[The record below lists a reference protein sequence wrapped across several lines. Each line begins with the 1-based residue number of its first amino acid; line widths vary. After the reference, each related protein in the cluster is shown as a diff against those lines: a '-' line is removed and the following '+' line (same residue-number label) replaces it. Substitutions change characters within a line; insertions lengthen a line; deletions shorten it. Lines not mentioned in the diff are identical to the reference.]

1 MLTKKNKKNGMKRTL
16 PFLFTLFLLLCSVPG
31 FAQSR
36 PVTGTVSDVS
46 GEPLIGVNVLVK
58 GTTNGTMTDFEG
70 SYTIQVPGNNAVLV
84 FSYIGYITEEIA
96 VGSRTVINVTL
107 GDDTQLIDEVV
118 VVGYGVQRKAN
129 LTGAVQ
135 SVGAKAIEG
144 RPITNV
150 NQALQGVAANVNII
164 NTTGRANSS
173 PEINIRGFT
182 SINGG
187 SALILVD
194 NVPVSSDELSRI
206 NPDDIENVS
215 ILKDAASAAIY
226 GGRASFGVVLVTT
239 KKAKTNKL
247 EISADATAGVRTFS
261 TLPELIHDPLV
272 HMTLANPSST
282 RRPLFYDAE
291 FEYVKNMQANPDKYP
306 AYRVV
311 GLDGYL
317 SGLYNTNGVWA
328 WYQDIDYNDAFLRD
342 VSPTYNAN
350 VRIANKTDRMS
361 YAISSGYYHQD
372 GMMRYG
378 NDGLDRLNI
387 RGNGSFKITDW
398 WEIGSNLSF
407 NYQKYD
413 QPESGVEKYF
423 WQISRNPMRA
433 IYNPDGTYGYNGANL
448 IGLVEEGGRKIENWN
463 QTNVLLNTTIDIIK
477 NIWTVKADA
486 NFRFTNANTKA
497 EHYPVGWR
505 PGPGMPI
512 QYDVYGDV
520 GNTDMSSFGNSTNY
534 AYTKSALNQYQVYN
548 VYTDYNQTFGGKHA
562 VHAMLGFNQE
572 HTRNVSSWIMRTNLI
587 SNSLPSVNLATGSVQ
602 VAETIEELAL
612 RGVFGRINY
621 AFDNKYLL
629 ELNGRYDGTSR
640 FAKDDRFGFFPSGS
654 LGWVVSQE
662 KFAKSIAE
670 AAKIDQFKLRAS
682 YGVLG
687 NQVLSGYYP
696 YIATM
701 GTDYLTL
708 PVNGAMSL
716 YVKTPGVVAGNMTW
730 ETVRTVNFGLDLT
743 MLNNRLNLSVD
754 KYTRYTEGMLVQG
767 KELPAV
773 FGADIPK
780 ENAGDLKTQGWEITL
795 GYNDKFDVNG
805 SPLTV
810 GVTVNLSDARTYVT
824 KFDNPTKSINTGRGT
839 ANYYEGQEIGEIWGL
854 VTDGF
859 LQKGDLVLDADGN
872 PTGKAKIDQT
882 NVAEEDNSR
891 TVYEGDLKFRDLN
904 GDNQITNGDGTVND
918 PGDRIIIGN
927 TNARLPY
934 SFTIEAAYKGFDLR
948 AFFYG
953 VGKQDWYPVG
963 NFHDFWGVFSNPWS
977 SAIEG
982 NLDNWSMNGNSA
994 YFPRL
999 KPYVAENTELAAPQT
1014 RYLQDASFLRFK
1026 NLTVGYTLPKELVQK
1041 MKLERLRVYLSVE
1054 NLFTWDHLKVGG
1066 IDPELATAVQREQY
1080 NDKSNYTL
1088 GNSTYYPQQK
1098 VFTVGLNLNF

>member
-1 MLTKKNKKNGMKRTL
+1 MKRMSPL
-16 PFLFTLFLLLCSVPG
+16 LFALFLLLCSLPG

-36 PVTGTVSDVS
+36 FVKGVVSDTY
-46 GEPLIGVNVLVK
+46 GEPLVGVNVLVK
-58 GTTNGTMTDFEG
+58 GTANGTMTDFEG
-70 SYTIQVPGNNAVLV
+70 NYTIQVTGYEEVLV
-84 FSYIGYITEEIA
+84 FSYIGYKTEEVA
-96 VGSRTVINVTL
+96 VSYRTTINVTL
-107 GDDTQLIDEVV
+107 GDDAQLIDEVV

-173 PEINIRGFT
+173 PAINIRGFT

-194 NVPVSSDELSRI
+194 NVPVSPDELSRI
-206 NPDDIENVS
+206 NPDDIESVS

-239 KKAKTNKL
+239 RQAKTNKL

-291 FEYVKNMQANPDKYP
+291 FDYVRNMQANPDQYP

-350 VRIANKTDRMS
+350 VRIANKTDKMS

-387 RGNGSFKITDW
+387 RGNGSFKLTDW

-413 QPESGVEKYF
+413 QPEAGVEKYF

-463 QTNVLLNTTIDIIK
+463 QTNILLNTTIDIIK

-486 NFRFTNANTKA
+486 NFRFTDSNTKA

-520 GNTDMSSFGNSTNY
+520 GNTDMSSFGNGTNY
-534 AYTKSALNQYQVYN
+534 AYTRSMLNQYQVYN

-572 HTRNVSSWIMRTNLI
+572 HTKNVSSWIMRADMI
-587 SNSLPSVNLATGSVQ
+587 SNSLPTINLSTGAIQ
-602 VAETIEELAL
+602 TAETIEELAL
-612 RGVFGRINY
+612 RGTFGRVNY

-640 FAKDDRFGFFPSGS
+640 FAKDSRFGFFPSGS

-662 KFAKSIAE
+662 KFVKPIAE

-701 GTDYLTL
+701 GTDYLAL

-716 YVKTPGVVAGNMTW
+716 YVKTPGVVAADMTW

-743 MLNNRLNLSVD
+743 MLNNRLNLSLD

-795 GYNDKFDVNG
+795 GYNDKFNVGG

-859 LQKGDLVLDADGN
+859 LHKDDLVLDADGI

-904 GDNQITNGDGTVND
+904 GDSQITNGDGTVND

-927 TNARLPY
+927 TSARLPY
-934 SFTIEAAYKGFDLR
+934 SFTVEAAYRGFDLR

-977 SAIEG
+977 SAIKG
-982 NLDNWSMNGNSA
+982 NLDNWSMNGHNA

-1026 NLTVGYTLPKELVQK
+1026 NLTVGYTLPKALTQK
-1041 MKLERLRVYLSVE
+1041 MKLERLRVYLSAE

-1080 NDKSNYTL
+1080 NDTPNYTL